1 MLLRNTPIRQKL
13 IAINLLTST
22 VVLGL
27 MLVSVFTYEYFR
39 LRNATVRQ
47 LSTVGEIIAANSTA
61 ALAFSNQND
70 ADEILSALK
79 GKPHISAAALYDK
92 NGKLFSKFPANLA
105 GDSLPG
111 APQEDGFQ
119 YEREFLSVFQPVIEN
134 DKRLGTLY
142 LKYDS
147 GAVMREWL
155 SASIG
160 IAGAVMT
167 IPLLVGY
174 LLSRKLQQQIS
185 QPILA
190 LARTAKAISQQRDFS
205 VRARKFGDDELGL
218 LTDAFNQ
225 MLVEIHK
232 LNTTLEQRVAARTAQ
247 LGSINLELKREVAE
261 RVGAEKALS
270 AALEKE
276 RLLLDSA
283 VDVICTIDADGRFV
297 SINPACEQLWGYT
310 QEELIGHQFIELVVP
325 EDVIK
330 TNEAAASIMA
340 GQKATDFENCYQHKD
355 GSLVYVMWSA
365 SWSESEQ
372 LFFSVA
378 RDITQRHL
386 NEAAIF
392 TLASI
397 VESSEDAIISKTLDG
412 TITSWN
418 TGAERLFGYTA
429 EEIIGQHVLKLFP
442 PERCDEENYIRE
454 RITRDERIKNFQTV
468 RIRKDGKHI
477 PVSVT
482 VSPVKDKKGNIV
494 GISKIARD
502 ITEEKMAEV
511 KLRKSAAE
519 LQRSNS
525 ELQDFASVAS
535 HDLQEPLRK
544 IQSFADELKVSSG
557 NKLDG
562 EEQDTLNRMIA
573 AAVRMRT
580 LINDLLAFSRVT
592 TMAKPFV
599 PVNLALIVKEV
610 QSDLEAR
617 LQETKGRIEICDLP
631 TIDADPMQ
639 MYQLLQNL
647 IGNGLKFHA
656 PGVNPLITI
665 SCENGGP
672 NYRLSVTDNGIGFD
686 EKYIDRIFTVF
697 QRLHGRREYEGTGIG
712 LAICRKIAERHG
724 GQIEVHSAPGAGS
737 TFTVVLPMK
746 QTNEEKQ

>member
-1 MLLRNTPIRQKL
+1 MLLNTPIRRKL

-22 VVLGL
+22 VVLVL
-27 MLVSVFTYEYFR
+27 MIVSVFTYEYLR
-39 LRNATVRQ
+39 LRNATERQ

-61 ALAFSNQND
+61 ALAFANQND

-92 NGKLFSKFPANLA
+92 NGKLFSKYPANLSD
-105 GDSLPG
+105 DSLPR

-119 YEREFLSVFQPVIEN
+119 YERQFLSVFQPVIEN

-142 LKYDS
+142 LKYDN

-167 IPLLVGY
+167 IALLVGY
-174 LLSRKLQQQIS
+174 LLSRMLQKQIS
-185 QPILA
+185 RPILA
-190 LARTAKAISQQRDFS
+190 LAGTAKAISQQGDFS

-225 MLVEIHK
+225 MLAEIHK
-232 LNTTLEQRVAARTAQ
+232 LNTTLEQRVAARTAE
-247 LGSINLELKREVAE
+247 LESINVKLEREVAE
-261 RVGAEKALS
+261 RIGAENALS

-283 VDVICTIDADGRFV
+283 VDVICTVDVDGRFV
-297 SINPACEQLWGYT
+297 SLNPACQQLWGYS
-310 QEELIGHQFIELVVP
+310 QAELIGRQYIDLVVA
-325 EDVIK
+325 EDIPK
-330 TNEAAASIMA
+330 TNEVAARIMA
-340 GQKATDFENCYQHKD
+340 GEKTADFENRYLHKN
-355 GSLVYVMWSA
+355 GSHVHVMWAA
-365 SWSESEQ
+365 SWSEDQQ

-386 NEAAIF
+386 
-392 TLASI
+392 
-397 VESSEDAIISKTLDG
+397 V
-412 TITSWN
+412 
-418 TGAERLFGYTA
+418 
-429 EEIIGQHVLKLFP
+429 
-442 PERCDEENYIRE
+442 
-454 RITRDERIKNFQTV
+454 
-468 RIRKDGKHI
+468 
-477 PVSVT
+477 
-482 VSPVKDKKGNIV
+482 
-494 GISKIARD
+494 
-502 ITEEKMAEV
+502 EEKL
-511 KLRKSAAE
+511 KKSATE
-519 LQRSNS
+519 LERSNS

-544 IQSFADELKVSSG
+544 IQSFADELKVSIG
-557 NKLDG
+557 NKIDG

-573 AAVRMRT
+573 AAGRMRT

-592 TMAKPFV
+592 SMAKPFV

-610 QSDLEAR
+610 LSDLEAR
-617 LQETKGRIEICDLP
+617 LQDTKGRIEVCDLP

-686 EKYIDRIFTVF
+686 EKYVDRIFTVF

-712 LAICRKIAERHG
+712 LAICRKIVERHG
-724 GQIEVHSAPGAGS
+724 GQIEAHSAPGAGS